1 MRPGA
6 QRSGKTSESHSPRP
20 QVPYKKVLWKSFD
33 AWYIST
39 SMPSTLDPCP
49 VLICSSAHLLTC
61 SPAHLLSWKIAKRK
75 KKKLTALCI
84 PRWPVQSHTCW
95 PLALTFKSAPK
106 SDKPGMA
113 GFRVQESRAARP
125 RHRETV
131 RVAHNPV
138 VPRVLPDLVFSQA
151 DRHPDRQPDRQRL
164 PRSKHTAD
172 RGRKKLGLSEV
183 GFEPTPPGETAT

>member
-1 MRPGA
+1 MEKH
-6 QRSGKTSESHSPRP
+6 Q
-20 QVPYKKVLWKSFD
+20 KVLHLVPRYHTKRCFGKVLTLG
-33 AWYIST
+33 IF
-39 SMPSTLDPCP
+39 PLPCPPPLNLDPCP
-49 VLICSSAHLLTC
+49 VLTC
-61 SPAHLLSWKIAKRK
+61 SPAQPENSKKKK

-84 PRWPVQSHTCW
+84 PRQPVQSHTCW
-95 PLALTFKSAPK
+95 PLALTFRSAPK

-151 DRHPDRQPDRQRL
+151 DRHRDRQPDRQRL
-164 PRSKHTAD
+164 PPEQTHS
-172 RGRKKLGLSEV
+172 
-183 GFEPTPPGETAT
+183 